1 MNLIKRLR
9 RAWGLEL
16 CHSGKIEKSIF
27 SRMLHLANWRFQMW
41 MSRWMSEQRILAT
54 SWGKEIF
61 SGNKN
66 PLAKA
71 SIRLATAFGVIVL
84 SANTAFGA
92 LSATFNSAYE
102 GEITANGY
110 TASGALTLTLNFA
123 PAPGQQLLLVN
134 NTAASAISGTFTGL
148 AEGATRT
155 AAYGGNTFTFRI
167 SYVGGTGND
176 ITLTRVAGAGQ
187 VTNSNTYLWSHL
199 AGNTGGQGSLDATG
213 SQASFNISRGTA
225 VDSSG
230 NVYVADQ
237 SNHTIRKVTQAG
249 VVTTLAGKPGTLGST
264 DATGSAARFSSPSG
278 VAVDSVGNVYVADRD
293 NHTIRKVTPVGVVTT
308 LAGIAGSSGS
318 TDGTGSAAR
327 FNSLSYLAVD
337 GAGDVYVTDNFAI
350 RKVTSAG
357 VVTTLA
363 GTAGISGGVDGTGS
377 AARFSYPAGVAVDG
391 SGIVYVADSGNHT
404 IRKVT
409 PAGVVTTL
417 AGTAGS
423 SGSTN
428 GTGSAARFSS
438 PSGVAVDGSG
448 NVYVAE
454 SSNHTIRKV
463 TSAGVVS
470 TLAGSAGSSGS
481 TDGSGSAARFNYPF
495 GVAVDGSGNVYV
507 ADSSNHTIRK
517 VSSAGVV
524 TTLAGTALSGVSNS
538 ADGAGSAAGFYRPDG
553 VAVDSNGNVY
563 VADYGNHTI
572 RKVTPAGVVTT
583 LAGKAG
589 SSGSTDGT
597 GSAARFSY
605 PTGVAVDNTGNVY
618 VADYGNNTIRKVT
631 SSGVVTT
638 LAGRAGYVGSS
649 DGIGISAL
657 FRSPIHVALDS
668 TGNVY
673 VTDMGNHT
681 IRKVTSSGVVTTLAG
696 APGSSGSADGTGSA
710 ARFSSPS
717 GVAVD
722 GLGNVYVTSYF
733 TIRKVTS
740 AGVVTTLAG
749 NYGSSGSN
757 DGPALNARFSSLV
770 GLGVDS
776 IGNVYVADSGNH
788 TIRKINPS
796 GEVTTLAGTAGVV
809 GYNSS
814 YGSARFNSPRGVA
827 VSTGGRLVVTNAN
840 YDRLVLGELAGFQ
853 PILTRG
859 NVSGLGVGGVTLSGT
874 FNPNGFATTAY
885 FEYGLTTTYG
895 SSASVTLSP
904 SNGTTAQNV
913 STTLTGLTPGTLFYY
928 RLTASNIDG
937 TTSTSGGTFK
947 TISTNA
953 NLSSLTLSSGTL
965 SPTFVSSTTN
975 YAVSVG
981 NATASITIT
990 PIIAQADATLA
1001 VRVNGGAYAVITSG
1015 SPGSAQVLN
1024 VGNNNIDVRVTAQD
1038 GVTQRTY
1045 SMEVTRLASVLNSA
1059 FIEDSDAAVT
1069 SAEFVATGTT
1079 LGTISL
1085 GFAPGPMQELLLVNN
1100 TGGGLISGN
1109 FSGLTEGATLTAMYD
1124 GNTFNFRIS
1133 YVGGDGNDITLT
1145 RVGSMGQISDTN
1157 TYLWSHLAGSTG
1169 GRGSL
1174 DATARQASFN
1184 FPASAAVDS
1193 VGNVYVADYVNHTIR
1208 KVTSAGVVTT
1218 LAGSAG
1224 SSGSSDGNGSAA
1236 RFNYPAGVA
1245 VDSSGIVYV
1254 ADNGNHTI
1262 RKVTPAGVV
1271 TTLAG
1276 TAGNSGSTNGT
1287 GGAAR
1292 FAGPSGVAVD
1302 SSGNVYVADYGNHT
1316 IRKVT
1321 PAGVVTTLA
1330 GTAGSSGSADG
1341 ASSVARFNYP
1351 EDVSVDGLGTIYV
1364 ADPSNYTIR
1373 KVTPSGVVTTLAGSA
1388 GLRGNSDGIGSAA
1401 RLNSPRGLSVDSSGN
1416 IYVAEYL
1423 GHTIRKVTPTGVV
1436 STVVG
1441 AAGSIGST
1449 DGQGS
1454 AARFKY
1460 PSGVSADA
1468 SGNLYVADA
1477 GNATIRKVTST
1488 GVVTTLAGTAD
1499 SSGSADGTGS
1509 TALFYIN
1516 DGASVRPGGIGSD
1529 RSGNV
1534 YVADTANH
1542 TIRKVTPTGL
1552 VTTLAGTA
1560 GSLGSADGMT
1570 GTARFYRPSGVA
1582 VDGFG
1587 TIFVADYYNGAIRK
1601 MTASGDVTTLTREFL
1616 YPSGVAVDR
1625 AGNVYVAD
1633 TPSHT
1638 IRKVTPTGVTIT
1650 LAGAEGI
1657 RGSADGTGSAA
1668 RFNYPTGVAVD
1679 GTGNVYV
1686 ADGNN
1691 TIRKVTSTSVVTTLA
1706 GTAGNSGSIDGT
1718 GATARFLSPSHIA
1731 LDKEGNVYVAD
1742 SGNHTIRKVTPTGIV
1757 TTIGGLA
1764 GRIGHEFGIGSI
1776 ARFNSPYGVAV
1787 SSNGRIYVT
1796 DANNR
1801 VTQAVQVGFQPIL
1814 THGSV
1819 SQLGI
1824 SGAILSGTVNP
1835 NGFETTAS
1843 FEYGLTST
1851 YGSSASVTLSSS
1863 NGTTA
1868 QNVSAALTGLSPA
1881 TLYYYRLTASNVD
1894 GTTSTSGGTFTTM
1907 SAMSTNA
1914 DLGGL
1919 TLSSGTLSPTFASAT
1934 TSYTASVANA
1944 TASITVTPT
1953 LAQPDAT
1960 ISVRIKGG
1968 TYAPVTS
1975 GSSSGELPLA
1985 IGSNTIEVR
1994 VTAQDGVTYKIYT
2007 VTLTVSSS
2015 NNGGGLI
2022 SSWRQQYF
2030 GSDQNSGNAADLAAP
2045 DGDGIPNLVKYALLM
2060 TPGQNGSTR
2069 LPQAEM
2075 TGTSGSRRLTLTFQR
2090 DPSRSDVSIVVEAQ
2104 SGLDGAWSEIA
2115 RSTNG
2120 ADFTGSAAVSET
2132 SGADGAKSVTVQ
2144 DVQANASRRFMRM
2157 RVER

>member
-1 MNLIKRLR
+1 MAGMRL
-9 RAWGLEL
+9 
-16 CHSGKIEKSIF
+16 
-27 SRMLHLANWRFQMW
+27 
-41 MSRWMSEQRILAT
+41 T
-54 SWGKEIF
+54 
-61 SGNKN
+61 
-66 PLAKA
+66 
-71 SIRLATAFGVIVL
+71 TALGALFL
-84 SANTAFGA
+84 SATTVFGA
-92 LSATFNSAYE
+92 LSATFNSAYD
-102 GEITANGY
+102 GGISANGY
-110 TASGALTLTLNFA
+110 TASGALTLTLNFS

-155 AAYGGNTFTFRI
+155 ATYGGNTFTFRI

-213 SQASFNISRGTA
+213 PQASFNIPRGTA

-337 GAGDVYVTDNFAI
+337 GAGNVYVTDNFAI

-391 SGIVYVADSGNHT
+391 SGIVYVADSGNAT

-448 NVYVAE
+448 NVYVAD
-454 SSNHTIRKV
+454 SWNHTIRKV

-524 TTLAGTALSGVSNS
+524 TTLAGTALSGVSTS

-563 VADYGNHTI
+563 VADYANHTI

-597 GSAARFSY
+597 GSAARFSS

-638 LAGRAGYVGSS
+638 LAGRADYVGSS

-657 FRSPIHVALDS
+657 FRSPIDVAVDAA
-668 TGNVY
+668 GNVY
-673 VTDMGNHT
+673 VTDSGNHT
-681 IRKVTSSGVVTTLAG
+681 IRKVTPSGVVTTFAG
-696 APGSSGSADGTGSA
+696 ASRSNGSTDGTGSA
-710 ARFSSPS
+710 ARFNFPS
-717 GVAVD
+717 GLAVD
-722 GLGNVYVTSYF
+722 GAANVYVADTSNH
-733 TIRKVTS
+733 TIRKVTPS
-740 AGVVTTLAG
+740 GVVTTFAG
-749 NYGSSGSN
+749 ASGSN
-757 DGPALNARFSSLV
+757 DGTGSAARFNYPQDV
-770 GLGVDS
+770 AVDS
-776 IGNVYVADSGNH
+776 AGNVYVADSGNH

-827 VSTGGRLVVTNAN
+827 VSTGGRLVVTNTN

-874 FNPNGFATTAY
+874 VNPNGFATTAY

-895 SSASVTLSP
+895 SSASVTLSS

-1045 SMEVTRLASVLNSA
+1045 SMEVTRLESVLNSA
-1059 FIEDSDAAVT
+1059 FIEGSDAAVT

-1079 LGTISL
+1079 LGTMSL
-1085 GFAPGPMQELLLVNN
+1085 GFAPGPMQELLLVKN

-1109 FSGLTEGATLTAMYD
+1109 FSGLTEGATLTAIYD

-1174 DATARQASFN
+1174 DATAGQASFN
-1184 FPASAAVDS
+1184 SPSRLAVDG
-1193 VGNVYVADYVNHTIR
+1193 VGNVYVADRGNHTIR

-1224 SSGSSDGNGSAA
+1224 SSGSADGNGSAA
-1236 RFNYPAGVA
+1236 RFSRPAAVA
-1245 VDSSGIVYV
+1245 VDSLGNVYV
-1254 ADNGNHTI
+1254 SDYDNHTI

-1276 TAGNSGSTNGT
+1276 TAGFSGSTNGT

-1292 FAGPSGVAVD
+1292 FNFPLGVAVD
-1302 SSGNVYVADYGNHT
+1302 SSGNVYVADSGNHT

-1341 ASSVARFNYP
+1341 AGSVARFNYP
-1351 EDVSVDGLGTIYV
+1351 ADVSVDGLGTIYV
-1364 ADPSNYTIR
+1364 ADSENYTIR

-1388 GLRGNSDGIGSAA
+1388 GLYGNSDGTGSAA
-1401 RLNSPRGLSVDSSGN
+1401 RFNYPFGVAVDSSGN
-1416 IYVAEYL
+1416 IYVAAYMS
-1423 GHTIRKVTPTGVV
+1423 HTIRKVTPTGVV

-1454 AARFKY
+1454 AARFNY

-1468 SGNLYVADA
+1468 SGNLYVADT
-1477 GNATIRKVTST
+1477 GNSIIRKVTST
-1488 GVVTTLAGTAD
+1488 GVVITLAGTAGN
-1499 SSGSADGTGS
+1499 SGSADGTGS

-1516 DGASVRPGGIGSD
+1516 DGVSVRPGGISSD

-1582 VDGFG
+1582 VDGLG

-1601 MTASGDVTTLTREFL
+1601 MTASGDVTTLTREFF

-1633 TPSHT
+1633 TPNHT

-1668 RFNYPTGVAVD
+1668 RFNFPTGVAVD

-1742 SGNHTIRKVTPTGIV
+1742 SGNHTIRKVTPAGIV

-1801 VTQAVQVGFQPIL
+1801 VTQAVQAGFQPIL
-1814 THGSV
+1814 TLGSDTGLTV
-1819 SQLGI
+1819 GGI
-1824 SGAILSGTVNP
+1824 TLNGTVNP
-1835 NGFETTAS
+1835 NGFVTTAA
-1843 FEYGLTST
+1843 FEYGVTQA
-1851 YGSSASVTLSSS
+1851 YGSSISVTLGSS

-1868 QNVSAALTGLSPA
+1868 QNVSAELTGLSPGVD
-1881 TLYYYRLTASNVD
+1881 YYYRLTATNVD
-1894 GTTSTSGGTFTTM
+1894 GTAYTTGGTFTT
-1907 SAMSTNA
+1907 SAPSTNA
-1914 DLGGL
+1914 DLSNL
-1919 TLSSGTLSPTFASAT
+1919 LLSNGTLSPAFASAT
-1934 TSYTASVANA
+1934 TAYTASVAS
-1944 TASITVTPT
+1944 TPPSITVTPT
-1953 LAQPDAT
+1953 LAQAEAT
-1960 ISVRIKGG
+1960 LAVRINGG

-1975 GSSSGELPLA
+1975 GSPSGDLPIA
-1985 IGSNTIEVR
+1985 IGVSTIDVR
-1994 VTAQDGVTYKIYT
+1994 VTAQDGVTQKIYT

-2015 NNGGGLI
+2015 NSGVALTT
-2022 SSWRQQYF
+2022 WRQQYF
-2030 GSDQNSGNAADLAAP
+2030 GSDQNSGNAADLATP
-2045 DGDGIPNLVKYALLM
+2045 DGDGIPNLIKYALLM
-2060 TPGQNGSTR
+2060 TPGQNGSAR
-2069 LPQAEM
+2069 LPQAAM

-2104 SGLDGAWSEIA
+2104 SGLGGTWSEIA

-2132 SGADGAKSVTVQ
+2132 SAAGGAKSVTVQ
-2144 DVQANASRRFMRM
+2144 DVQVDASIRFMRV